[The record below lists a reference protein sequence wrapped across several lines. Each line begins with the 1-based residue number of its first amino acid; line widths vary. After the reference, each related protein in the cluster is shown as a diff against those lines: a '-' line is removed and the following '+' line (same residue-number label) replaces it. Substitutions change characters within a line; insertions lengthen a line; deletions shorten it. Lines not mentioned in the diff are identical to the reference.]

1 MCSTGWDFNI
11 RTNTM
16 NKQILAYQNRPT
28 RAIIDLA
35 NLRNNYKIIKTFIG
49 DDVKVMG
56 IIKANAYGH
65 GMLTV
70 AKQLIKLGVNYFGV
84 AFLEEGIFLRENGID
99 TPILVMG
106 GINIEQIPE
115 FIKYDIDITTS
126 SLDKTKAISQTAVSL
141 GKKAKVHIKIDTG
154 MERLGVHWFNSE
166 RFIEETYN
174 SENIIVEGMF
184 THFAKSDNDKKFT
197 EKQIKRFDNILNM
210 MSMHH
215 LPTKFVHAANSAGII
230 NFKDS
235 HYNMVRP
242 GLMLYGYSDLP
253 QDFQGELKPVM
264 SLLTKVS
271 YFKVI
276 GENTGVSYNH
286 TYKSD
291 QQTRIV
297 TLPIGYGDGYNRLLS
312 NKGEV
317 IIRGKRYPVVGNV
330 CMDQMMVDL
339 GPDGEAF
346 NGDDV
351 LLFGKDENDELRL
364 EELCEKIG
372 TIPYEVLTMI
382 SGRVPRIYKNR

>member
-1 MCSTGWDFNI
+1 
-11 RTNTM
+11 M

-35 NLRNNYKIIKTFIG
+35 NLRKNYKIVKTFIG
-49 DDVKVMG
+49 DEVKVMG

-65 GMLTV
+65 GMLTI
-70 AKQLIKLGVNYFGV
+70 AKALIKLGVNYFGV
-84 AFLEEGIFLRENGID
+84 AFLEEGIFLRNNGID

-141 GKKAKVHIKIDTG
+141 GKKAKVHLKIDTG
-154 MERLGVHWFNSE
+154 MERLGVHWYNSE
-166 RFIEETYN
+166 RFIEETYG
-174 SENIIVEGMF
+174 SENILVEGIF
-184 THFAKSDNDKKFT
+184 SHFAKSDNDKTFT

-210 MSMHH
+210 MAMHH
-215 LPTKFVHAANSAGII
+215 LPTKLVHCANSAGII

-242 GLMLYGYSDLP
+242 GLMLYGYSDLS
-253 QDFQGELKPVM
+253 QNFKEELKPVM

-276 GENTGVSYNH
+276 SQSVGISYNH
-286 TYKSD
+286 TYTSD

-317 IIRGKRYPVVGNV
+317 IIRGKKYPIVGNV
-330 CMDQMMVDL
+330 CMDQMMVDV
-339 GPDGEAF
+339 GADGEAF

-351 LLFGKDENDELRL
+351 LLFGKHEDDEIRL
-364 EELCEKIG
+364 EELCDKIG
-372 TIPYEVLTMI
+372 TIPYEILTMI
-382 SGRVPRIYKNR
+382 SSRVPRVVVNKM

>member
-1 MCSTGWDFNI
+1 
-11 RTNTM
+11 M
-16 NKQILAYQNRPT
+16 NKQIQAYQNRPT
-28 RAIIDLA
+28 RAIIDLE
-35 NLRNNYKIIKTFIG
+35 NLRNNYKIVKTFIG

-126 SLDKTKAISQTAVSL
+126 SMDKTTAISQTAVSL

-154 MERLGVHWFNSE
+154 MERLGVHWYNSE
-166 RFIEETYN
+166 KFIEETYN
-174 SENIIVEGMF
+174 SENIIVEGIF
-184 THFAKSDNDKKFT
+184 SHFAKSDNDKEFT
-197 EKQIKRFDNILNM
+197 ELQIKRFDKILNLM
-210 MSMHH
+210 ERNF
-215 LPTKFVHAANSAGII
+215 LPIKYIHSANSAGII

-253 QDFQGELKPVM
+253 QDFKEELKPVM
-264 SLLTKVS
+264 TLLTKVS

-276 GENTGVSYNH
+276 AKSVGVSYNH
-286 TYKSD
+286 TFTSD
-291 QQTRIV
+291 KQTRII

-317 IIRGKRYPVVGNV
+317 IIRGERYPVVGNV

-351 LLFGKDENDELRL
+351 LLFGKEEKDELRL
-364 EELCEKIG
+364 EELCDKIG

-382 SGRVPRIYKNR
+382 SSRVPRVYKNR

>member
-1 MCSTGWDFNI
+1 
-11 RTNTM
+11 M
-16 NKQILAYQNRPT
+16 NKQIQAYQNRPT

-35 NLRNNYKIIKTFIG
+35 NLRNNYQIVKTFIG
-49 DDVKVMG
+49 DNVKVMG

-65 GMLTV
+65 GMLTI
-70 AKQLIKLGVNYFGV
+70 AKQLIKLGVDYFGV

-126 SLDKTKAISQTAVSL
+126 SMDKTTAISQTAVSL

-154 MERLGVHWFNSE
+154 MERLGVHWYNSE

-174 SENIIVEGMF
+174 SENIIVEGVF
-184 THFAKSDNDKKFT
+184 THFAKSDNDKEFT

-210 MSMHH
+210 MAMHH
-215 LPTKFVHAANSAGII
+215 LPTKFVHCANSAGII

-253 QDFQGELKPVM
+253 KGFEGELKPVM
-264 SLLTKVS
+264 TLLTKVS

-276 GENTGVSYNH
+276 AEGTGVSYNH
-286 TYKSD
+286 TYTSD
-291 QQTRIV
+291 KQTRIV

-312 NKGEV
+312 NRGEV

-330 CMDQMMVDL
+330 CMDQMMVDV

-351 LLFGKDENDELRL
+351 LLFGKEDNDELRL
-364 EELCEKIG
+364 EELCDKIG
-372 TIPYEVLTMI
+372 TIPYEILTMI
-382 SGRVPRIYKNR
+382 SSRVPRVVVNKM

>member
-1 MCSTGWDFNI
+1 
-11 RTNTM
+11 M
-16 NKQILAYQNRPT
+16 NKQIQAYQNRPT

-35 NLRNNYKIIKTFIG
+35 NLRNNYQIVKTFIG
-49 DDVKVMG
+49 DNVKVMG

-65 GMLTV
+65 GMLTI
-70 AKQLIKLGVNYFGV
+70 AKQLIKLGVDYFGV

-126 SLDKTKAISQTAVSL
+126 SMDKTTAISQTAVSL

-154 MERLGVHWFNSE
+154 MERLGVHWYNSE

-174 SENIIVEGMF
+174 SENIIVEGVF
-184 THFAKSDNDKKFT
+184 THFAKSDNDKEFT

-210 MSMHH
+210 MAMHH
-215 LPTKFVHAANSAGII
+215 LPTKFVHCANSAGII

-253 QDFQGELKPVM
+253 KGFEGELKPVM
-264 SLLTKVS
+264 TLLTKVS

-276 GENTGVSYNH
+276 AEGTGVSYNH
-286 TYKSD
+286 TYTSD
-291 QQTRIV
+291 KQTRIV

-312 NKGEV
+312 NRGEV

-330 CMDQMMVDL
+330 CMDQMMVDV

-351 LLFGKDENDELRL
+351 LLFGKEDNDELRL
-364 EELCEKIG
+364 EELC
-372 TIPYEVLTMI
+372 
-382 SGRVPRIYKNR
+382 

>member
-1 MCSTGWDFNI
+1 
-11 RTNTM
+11 M

-35 NLRNNYKIIKTFIG
+35 NLRNNYKIVKTFIG
-49 DDVKVMG
+49 DEVKVMG

-65 GMLTV
+65 GMLTI
-70 AKQLIKLGVNYFGV
+70 AKSLIKLGVNYFGV
-84 AFLEEGIFLRENGID
+84 AFLEEGIFLRNNGID
-99 TPILVMG
+99 IPILVMG

-126 SLDKTKAISQTAVSL
+126 SLDKTTAISQTAVSL
-141 GKKAKVHIKIDTG
+141 GKKAKVHLKIDTG
-154 MERLGVHWFNSE
+154 MERLGVHWYNSE
-166 RFIEETYN
+166 KFIEETYN
-174 SENIIVEGMF
+174 SENIIVEGIF
-184 THFAKSDNDKKFT
+184 THFAKLDNDKKFT
-197 EKQIKRFDNILNM
+197 EKQIKRFDKILNLM
-210 MSMHH
+210 ERNF
-215 LPTKFVHAANSAGII
+215 LPVKYIHAANSAGII
-230 NFKDS
+230 DFPDS

-253 QDFQGELKPVM
+253 QDFKEELKPVM

-276 GENTGVSYNH
+276 SQSVGVSYNH
-286 TYKSD
+286 TYTSD

-317 IIRGKRYPVVGNV
+317 IIRGKKYPVVGNV
-330 CMDQMMVDL
+330 CMDQMMVDV
-339 GPDGEAF
+339 GANGEAF

-351 LLFGKDENDELRL
+351 LLFGKDENDQLRL
-364 EELCEKIG
+364 EELCDKIG

-382 SGRVPRIYKNR
+382 SSRVPRVVVNKM